1 MASGNPDDSV
11 LSNVDIDV
19 KYGFII
25 DNRKCIGCHACTVA
39 CKSEHEVPVGVN
51 RTYVKQVE
59 KGTFPDSKRLF
70 SVMRCN
76 HCTNAPCVT
85 ICPTE
90 ALFIRE
96 DGIVDFDNDRCI
108 GCKSCMQACPY
119 DALYIDPETKTA
131 AKCNYC
137 AHRVDVGLE
146 PACVIVCP
154 EHAIVSGNMN
164 DPQSEIA
171 TMLSKHNIKVRKKE
185 KGTSPNLFYINAEDE
200 SLVPS
205 KSEPSDRYLWN
216 SQSTGVGHFSKFAES
231 LTQGKSLLEMT
242 EQLDPKLFSADEI
255 TSKKDRKTSVE
266 VLMEKSKRVFDT
278 PDKGILWGWEVSSY
292 VWTKA
297 ISTGTF
303 LVVFLS
309 LFSNIFSQNETL
321 NLLASN
327 IIGSTTTLYIAILA
341 GLFFLTLTGIL
352 LIMDLDQPK
361 RFLFVLLRPHWKSW
375 LVKGGYS
382 ITFFGLC
389 LTISG
394 LLIYLD
400 FGVKYQFA
408 ILSISAAFAII
419 TAMYTAFLF
428 KQAKGRDLWQSPLS
442 ALHML
447 THSIMA
453 GSSLFILLSLFI
465 SFQAAFL
472 SFIQLAF
479 VISISINL
487 LIILFEFKILK
498 HTTDSK
504 KALHLIA
511 NGRYKTQF
519 WFIAITIGNIIPLGL
534 VFTDI
539 SLLSQLGSV
548 FCLTGIFVTQ
558 HLWVEAPQRI
568 PLS

>member
-59 KGTFPDSKRLF
+59 KGTFPYSKRLF

-231 LTQGKSLLEMT
+231 LTKGKSLLEMT

-309 LFSNIFSQNETL
+309 LFSNIFSQNESL

-327 IIGSTTTLYIAILA
+327 IIGSTTTLYIAIVA
-341 GLFFLTLTGIL
+341 GLFFLTLTGVL

-419 TAMYTAFLF
+419 TAVYTAFLF

-472 SFIQLAF
+472 AFIQLAF

-498 HTTDSK
+498 HTADSK

-539 SLLSQLGSV
+539 SLLSQLGSI

>member
-108 GCKSCMQACPY
+108 GCKACMQACPY

-216 SQSTGVGHFSKFAES
+216 SQSTGVGHFSKFTES
-231 LTQGKSLLEMT
+231 LTQGNSLLEMT
-242 EQLDPKLFSADEI
+242 EQLDPKLFSANEI

-327 IIGSTTTLYIAILA
+327 IIGSTTTLYIAIVA
-341 GLFFLTLTGIL
+341 GLFFLTLTGVL

-419 TAMYTAFLF
+419 TAVYTAFLF

-472 SFIQLAF
+472 AFIQLAF

-498 HTTDSK
+498 HTADSK

-539 SLLSQLGSV
+539 SLLSQLGSI

>member
-11 LSNVDIDV
+11 ISNMDIDV

-231 LTQGKSLLEMT
+231 LTKGKSLLEMT

-309 LFSNIFSQNETL
+309 LFSNIFSQNESL

-327 IIGSTTTLYIAILA
+327 IIGSTTTLYIAIVA
-341 GLFFLTLTGIL
+341 GLFFLTLTGVL

-472 SFIQLAF
+472 AFIQLAF

-498 HTTDSK
+498 HTADSK

>member
-1 MASGNPDDSV
+1 
-11 LSNVDIDV
+11 
-19 KYGFII
+19 
-25 DNRKCIGCHACTVA
+25 
-39 CKSEHEVPVGVN
+39 
-51 RTYVKQVE
+51 
-59 KGTFPDSKRLF
+59 
-70 SVMRCN
+70 
-76 HCTNAPCVT
+76 
-85 ICPTE
+85 
-90 ALFIRE
+90 
-96 DGIVDFDNDRCI
+96 
-108 GCKSCMQACPY
+108 
-119 DALYIDPETKTA
+119 
-131 AKCNYC
+131 
-137 AHRVDVGLE
+137 
-146 PACVIVCP
+146 
-154 EHAIVSGNMN
+154 
-164 DPQSEIA
+164 
-171 TMLSKHNIKVRKKE
+171 
-185 KGTSPNLFYINAEDE
+185 
-200 SLVPS
+200 
-205 KSEPSDRYLWN
+205 
-216 SQSTGVGHFSKFAES
+216 
-231 LTQGKSLLEMT
+231 
-242 EQLDPKLFSADEI
+242 
-255 TSKKDRKTSVE
+255 
-266 VLMEKSKRVFDT
+266 MEKSKRVFDT

-309 LFSNIFSQNETL
+309 LFSNIFSQNESL

-327 IIGSTTTLYIAILA
+327 IIGSTTTLYIAIVA
-341 GLFFLTLTGIL
+341 GLFFLTLTGVL

-472 SFIQLAF
+472 AFIQLAF

>member
-1 MASGNPDDSV
+1 MASGNSDDSV

-231 LTQGKSLLEMT
+231 LTKGKSLLEMT

-341 GLFFLTLTGIL
+341 GLFFLTLTGVL

-472 SFIQLAF
+472 AFIQLAF

-498 HTTDSK
+498 HTADSK

>member
-1 MASGNPDDSV
+1 MASGNSDDSV

-231 LTQGKSLLEMT
+231 LTKGKSLLEMT
-242 EQLDPKLFSADEI
+242 EQLDPKLFSANEI

-309 LFSNIFSQNETL
+309 LFSNIFSQNESL

-327 IIGSTTTLYIAILA
+327 IIGSKTTLYIAIVA
-341 GLFFLTLTGIL
+341 GLFFLTLTGVL

-472 SFIQLAF
+472 AFIQLAF

-498 HTTDSK
+498 HTADSK